1 MGSGP
6 VGYNVHANGIRHH
19 LVRHGKSGLPQML
32 LVPGITSPAVT
43 WDFVAARLAE
53 TYEVHVLDVRGR
65 GLSQAGD
72 LDYSLEA
79 MADDVVALVAE
90 LRLDRPVI
98 LGHSMGA
105 RTAIR
110 AGRKAPGVF
119 AGLILADPPVSG
131 PGRRAYPSAWPWYE
145 DSILLAQRGCSAEEM
160 KAFCPT
166 WTQDQRALRAEWLHT
181 CELRAIDAA
190 YKGFHTD
197 DIHVDL
203 PHLDLPMR
211 LIVAGGSPVIEASDV
226 EEIRR
231 LAPAIEVV
239 TVEGAGHMIPWDDL
253 DGFLNAV
260 AGFPAV
266 SQEAVANGSR

>member
-1 MGSGP
+1 MDGSP
-6 VGYNVHANGIRHH
+6 FGYNVHANGIRHH
-19 LVRHGKSGLPQML
+19 LVRHGAPGRRQML

-43 WDFVAARLAE
+43 WDFVAAPLSE

-72 LDYSLEA
+72 LDYSLDA
-79 MADDVVALVAE
+79 MADDVVALAFA
-90 LRLDRPVI
+90 LDLDHPVI

-110 AGRKAPGVF
+110 AARKAPGLF
-119 AGLILADPPVSG
+119 SGLILADPPVSG
-131 PGRRAYPSAWPWYE
+131 PGRRSYPSAWPWYE

-166 WTQDQRALRAEWLHT
+166 WTENQRALRAEWLHT

-197 DIHVDL
+197 DVHTDL

-211 LIVAGGSPVIEASDV
+211 LVVAGGSPVIETADI
-226 EEIRR
+226 EEIRT
-231 LAPAIEVV
+231 LAPGIEVV

-253 DGFLNAV
+253 DGFLAAV
-260 AGFPAV
+260 AGFQAV
-266 SQEAVANGSR
+266 NGEGTANGSR

>member
-1 MGSGP
+1 MDGSP
-6 VGYNVHANGIRHH
+6 FGYNVHANGIRHH
-19 LVRHGKSGLPQML
+19 LVRHGAPGRRQML

-72 LDYSLEA
+72 LDYSLDA
-79 MADDVVALVAE
+79 MADDVVALTGV
-90 LRLDRPVI
+90 LDLDRPVI

-110 AGRKAPGVF
+110 AARKAPGIF

-131 PGRRAYPSAWPWYE
+131 PGRRPYPSAWPWYE

-181 CELRAIDAA
+181 CELRAIDTA

-197 DIHVDL
+197 DVHADL
-203 PHLDLPMR
+203 PHLDLPIR
-211 LIVAGGSPVIEASDV
+211 LVVAGGSPVIETADI
-226 EEIRR
+226 EEIRT
-231 LAPAIEVV
+231 LAPGIEVV

-253 DGFLNAV
+253 DGFLGAV
-260 AGFPAV
+260 AGFQADIK
-266 SQEAVANGSR
+266 EATANGSR